1 MFFGRDSSLARRVL
15 ATACAMFV
23 VGVFPLTA
31 EAAARSEALEKV
43 IEAAKKEGV
52 LKILWTEDHMGADTG
67 LAAIVS
73 AMNKRY
79 GTDIKLQFT
88 QGRSFPANLGRL
100 IQEYKTKQRSSTDVF
115 LGSATHMLAGLKTG
129 MLMKVDWEA
138 LVERPAPK
146 NAIFDRVNPEGVGMA
161 VASRVAGI
169 VYNTNLVK
177 GDDVPVS
184 MMDLLN
190 PKWKGQIATTPYVT
204 GFYQLA
210 APNLLGEKYIID
222 YVTRLKPQIGGFIPC
237 NSLDKVASGEFAML
251 IFDCGRDAA
260 LRYQKTGAPIGHAVP
275 KEAIRDNVI
284 DLGVPANAEHP
295 NAGKLFIVFQHT
307 EEGQDLLWKHGAYDL
322 EIYPGSQSKDLVD
335 RFREKYPDAKFDLAT
350 VQQAL
355 EQDKKGIDVS
365 VYQKKVLSILRG
377 RK

>member
-1 MFFGRDSSLARRVL
+1 MFSERVSSGLGRLFVVAGSVFFLAAFVL
-15 ATACAMFV
+15 A
-23 VGVFPLTA
+23 G
-31 EAAARSEALEKV
+31 EASARSDALNKV

-52 LKILWTEDHMGADTG
+52 LKILWTEDHFGADTG
-67 LAAIVS
+67 IAAIVA

-88 QGRSFPANLGRL
+88 QGSSFPANLGRL
-100 IQEYKTKQRSSTDVF
+100 IQEYKTKQKSSTDVF
-115 LGSATHMLAGLKTG
+115 LGSAGHMLAGLKTG
-129 MLMKVDWEA
+129 MLSKVDWEA

-146 NAIFDRVNPEGVGMA
+146 GALFDRVNSEGVGMA
-161 VASRVAGI
+161 VASRVVGI

-177 GDDVPVS
+177 GADVPTS
-184 MMDLLN
+184 IMDVLK

-210 APNLLGEKYIID
+210 TPDLLGEKFIMD
-222 YVTRLKPQIGGFIPC
+222 FATKLKPQIGGFITC

-284 DLGVPANAEHP
+284 DLGVPVNAEHP

-307 EEGQDLLWKHGAYDL
+307 EEGQALLWKHGAYDL
-322 EIYPGSQSKDLVD
+322 EIYPGSHSKELVD

-365 VYQKKVLSILRG
+365 VYQKKVQRILRG

>member
-1 MFFGRDSSLARRVL
+1 MFFGRESSLAGRVL
-15 ATACAMFV
+15 ATTCAIFA
-23 VGVFPLTA
+23 VGAFLLA
-31 EAAARSEALEKV
+31 GEAAARSQALEKV
-43 IEAAKKEGV
+43 IEGAKKEGV

-100 IQEYKTKQRSSTDVF
+100 TQEYKTGQRSSTDVF
-115 LGSATHMLAGLKTG
+115 LGSANHMLSGLKTG

-138 LVERPAPK
+138 LLERPAPK
-146 NAIFDRVNPEGVGMA
+146 DAVFDRVNPEGVGMA
-161 VASRVAGI
+161 VASRVVGI

-177 GDDVPVS
+177 GADVPTS
-184 MMDLLN
+184 IMDVLN
-190 PKWKGQIATTPYVT
+190 PKWKGQVATTPYVT

-210 APNLLGEKYIID
+210 APDLFGEKYMLD

-275 KEAIRDNVI
+275 KEVIRDNVI

-295 NAGKLFIVFQHT
+295 NAGKLFIAFQHT
-307 EEGQDLLWKHGAYDL
+307 EEGQELLWKHGAYDL
-322 EIYPGSQSKDLVD
+322 EIYPGSRSKDLVD
-335 RFREKYPDAKFDLAT
+335 RFRAKYPDAKFDLAT

-355 EQDKKGIDVS
+355 EQDKEGIDVG
-365 VYQKKVLSILRG
+365 VYQKKIQAILRR

>member
-1 MFFGRDSSLARRVL
+1 MFSERVWSGPRRVFGTVSTFFFL
-15 ATACAMFV
+15 AAFLLA
-23 VGVFPLTA
+23 G
-31 EAAARSEALEKV
+31 EAAARSDALLKV
-43 IEAAKKEGV
+43 IEGAKKEGV
-52 LKILWTEDHMGADTG
+52 LKILWTEDHFGADVG
-67 LAAIVS
+67 IAAMVAAI
-73 AMNKRY
+73 NKRY
-79 GTDIKLQFT
+79 GTNIKLQFT
-88 QGRSFPANLGRL
+88 QGRSFPANLGRM
-100 IQEYKTKQRSSTDVF
+100 IQEYKSGQKSSTDVF
-115 LGSATHMLAGLKTG
+115 LGSAGHMLAGLKTG
-129 MLMKVDWEA
+129 MLSKVDWEA

-146 NAIFDRVNPEGVGMA
+146 DAIFDRVNPEGVGMA
-161 VASRVAGI
+161 VASRVVGI

-177 GDDVPVS
+177 GADVPQSIEDV
-184 MMDLLN
+184 LK
-190 PKWKGQIATTPYVT
+190 PKWKGQVATTPYVT

-222 YVTRLKPQIGGFIPC
+222 YVNRLKPQIGGFITC
-237 NSLDKVASGEFAML
+237 NSLDKLASGQFAML

-295 NAGKLFIVFQHT
+295 NAGKLFIAFQHT

-322 EIYPGSQSKDLVD
+322 EIYPGSKSKDLVD
-335 RFREKYPDAKFDLAT
+335 RFRAKYPGAKFDLAT

-355 EQDKKGIDVS
+355 NQAKEGIKVEI
-365 VYQKKVLSILRG
+365 YQKKIQKILRG